1 MDVKAEHFERQ
12 VQRAEQER
20 DEWEKKHSVGEVT
33 SKFGQCSEANR
44 TSPSGSRREVPA
56 VQEGSRRGR
65 RSNGELGEFLSGDL
79 SDSTNSSFSKVLSRQ
94 QLSP

>member
-20 DEWEKKHSVGEVT
+20 DEWEKKHSVGGVT
-33 SKFGQCSEANR
+33 SKFEQCSEANH

-56 VQEGSRRGR
+56 VQEGARRGR
-65 RSNGELGEFLSGDL
+65 RSNGELGRL
-79 SDSTNSSFSKVLSRQ
+79 T
-94 QLSP
+94 QLWRL